1 MIERDGHLY
10 KHHRRAIAA
19 KMAKVIE
26 RFIMDESLN
35 NITVRV
41 DILEVQ
47 KAMEDILKAYSEIH
61 GNERNY

>member
-1 MIERDGHLY
+1 
-10 KHHRRAIAA
+10 
-19 KMAKVIE
+19 MAKVIE

-47 KAMEDILKAYSEIH
+47 KAMEDILKAYNEIP
-61 GNERNY
+61 GNERKY